1 LVFWKIKLTNES
13 LLAQVLSGREVLLPL
28 EERER
33 LVDEREDVHSA
44 ALLADNLLLHL
55 NGSLELLN
63 RLLVLLLVEQQFTV
77 VVVDIALV
85 AKVLDATAEGGHGRR
100 DRTHLVL
107 GNTELNVREDEL
119 GVEVDGLLV
128 VGSGHGELGKDE
140 VELGAVVEDV
150 RVVGVVLDGKLEVM
164 GGLVTLGCELM
175 LAKACGKRI
184 KNKTYSAQGAC

>member
-1 LVFWKIKLTNES
+1 VLAWVVKLTDEG

-28 EERER
+28 EEREC

-55 NGSLELLN
+55 NGCLEFLD
-63 RLLVLLLVEQQFTV
+63 RLLVLLLVEQQLTV

-85 AKVLDATAEGGHGRR
+85 TEVLNATAEGSHGRC
-100 DRTHLVL
+100 DGTHLVL
-107 GNTELNVREDEL
+107 GNTKLDVREDEL
-119 GVEVDGLLV
+119 RVEVDGLLV

-150 RVVGVVLDGKLEVM
+150 RVVGVVLDGKLEVVS
-164 GGLVTLGCELM
+164 GLVTLG
-175 LAKACGKRI
+175 
-184 KNKTYSAQGAC
+184 

>member
-85 AKVLDATAEGGHGRR
+85 AKVLDATAEGGHGR
-100 DRTHLVL
+100 
-107 GNTELNVREDEL
+107 
-119 GVEVDGLLV
+119 VEVDGLLV

-184 KNKTYSAQGAC
+184 KNKTYFAQGAC